1 MVEIWKDIKD
11 YEKLYQGSNLGRIRS
26 MWYGKVRILKP
37 QKVKGYLQVG
47 LHKDGRAKMLY
58 VHRLVWEAFNGEI
71 PEGYE
76 INHISEDKTDNRL
89 ENLNLMTPKE
99 NINYGTGNHRRSC
112 KLKGKKRNDVSIY
125 LSKPILQY
133 TLTGEFVREYS
144 SLSECCKINGYRSCS
159 HISECCRGKRKTYKG
174 YIWRMK

>member
-1 MVEIWKDIKD
+1 MVEIWKDIKG

-26 MWYGKVRILKP
+26 MRYGKSRILR
-37 QKVKGYLQVG
+37 QHKVKGYLNVG
-47 LHKDGRAKMLY
+47 LYKDGIAKTLL

-71 PEGYE
+71 PEEYE
-76 INHISEDKTDNRL
+76 INHINEDKSDNRL

-99 NINYGTGNHRRSC
+99 NINWGTGNYRRSC

-125 LSKPILQY
+125 LSKPVLQY

-159 HISECCRGKRKTYKG
+159 HISECCKGKRKTYKG